1 MYYLLDG
8 TYTGFLSGVF
18 ESFERKERGIYPIP
32 KEAYTGD
39 FFQESREIV
48 SDPEKARRVQEGLRK
63 KLGTSEAMDFFRVF
77 LSEDVKAWQA
87 SYRIIRQIFTTQE
100 NVLQNFGDAD
110 VLYFAQTLKK
120 VSRERHRM
128 KAFVRFQKSSD
139 GLFFAVIEP
148 DFNVLPLIT
157 DFFRNRYAD
166 QRWLIYD
173 VKRKYGLM
181 YDSQS
186 ITEVYLTP
194 EEKDA
199 LSVQAESI
207 SLDERDESF
216 QRLWQQYFKSTNIE
230 SRKNIK
236 LHLQHVPKRYWKYLP
251 EKYGTPK

>member
-18 ESFERKERGIYPIP
+18 ESFERKEWDVYPVL
-32 KEAYTGD
+32 KEASTGD
-39 FFQESREIV
+39 FFQESREII
-48 SDPEKARRVQEGLRK
+48 SDSEKSRRVYDGLKK
-63 KLGTSEAMDFFRVF
+63 KLGASKAMDFFRVY
-77 LSEDVKAWQA
+77 LSEDMKAWCA
-87 SYRIIRQIFTTQE
+87 SYRIIRQIFTTGE
-100 NVLQNFGDAD
+100 NVLQNYGNPD

-128 KAFVRFQKSSD
+128 KAFIRFQKSSD
-139 GLFFAVIEP
+139 GLFFAVVEP

-181 YDSQS
+181 YDIQS

-194 EEKDA
+194 EEKDM
-199 LSVQAESI
+199 LSVRTEAI

-216 QRLWQQYFKSTNIE
+216 QRLWQQYYKSTNIE
-230 SRKNIK
+230 SRKNMK
-236 LHLQHVPKRYWKYLP
+236 LHLQYVPKRYWKYLP
-251 EKYGTPK
+251 EKYDVKK